1 MTAPEP
7 MTAPDSLAAPSPGLP
22 LDGITVVSLEQA
34 VAAPYASR
42 QLADLGA
49 RVIKIERP
57 GGGDFARNYDRS
69 VKGLASYFVWLN
81 RGKESV
87 ALDLKSASGVAA
99 LTGLIGRADVFVQ
112 NLAPGAAQR
121 LGVSAQVLRARHP
134 RLIAC
139 DVSGYSPDGPMG
151 QRRAYDLLIQC
162 ETGLLSVTGSADA
175 PAKAGISVADIA
187 GGMFAFS
194 SILAAL
200 YARAQTGQGA
210 ALSVSLFE
218 SLTEWMSQPL
228 YYAMYTGTPPP
239 RTGTSHATIAPYG
252 TFRTGGDGS
261 VQLAVQNEREW
272 RRLCAAV
279 LGRPGLADEPRF
291 ATNSARVD
299 NRGELQAEIEAALA
313 DLPAEKVLE
322 LLDAAQ
328 IANGRMNT
336 VVDLLGHPQLAHRW
350 AEVDSPAGPLRA
362 LPSPIS
368 LGGAT
373 PALGAV
379 PALGE
384 HTAAVLAEFGLGG
397 AEFTDGD
404 PADGRLVNDRGSD
417 ADSTDATFTA
427 GQPIDADAT
436 DAESSVDDAGDGA
449 LTDARL
455 SEADVSGTGRSG
467 CGNVGAG
474 W

>member
-1 MTAPEP
+1 M
-7 MTAPDSLAAPSPGLP
+7 AAPSPAPGLP

-34 VAAPYASR
+34 VAAPYATR

-57 GGGDFARNYDRS
+57 GGGDFARNYDSS

-87 ALDLKSASGVAA
+87 ALDLKSAAGRSA
-99 LTGLIGRADVFVQ
+99 LTALISRADVFVQ
-112 NLAPGAAQR
+112 NLAPGAAER
-121 LGVSAQVLRARHP
+121 MGLSASALRATDP
-134 RLIAC
+134 KLIVC
-139 DVSGYSPDGPMG
+139 DVSGYAPDGPMG
-151 QRRAYDLLIQC
+151 DRRAYDLLIQC

-200 YARAQTGQGA
+200 YTRATTGDGA

-218 SLTEWMSQPL
+218 SLTEWMSQPM

-252 TFRTGGDGS
+252 TFRTARSGS
-261 VQLAVQNEREW
+261 VQLAVQNDREW
-272 RRLCAAV
+272 RRLCDQV
-279 LGRPGLADEPRF
+279 LGRPALADDPRF
-291 ATNSARVD
+291 ATNTARVAH
-299 NRGELQAEIEAALA
+299 RGELHAEIEAALA
-313 DLPAEKVLE
+313 GYPAEHVLE

-328 IANGRMNT
+328 VANGRMNT
-336 VVDLLGHPQLAHRW
+336 VVDLLDHPQLAHRW

-368 LGGAT
+368 LGGGAA
-373 PALGAV
+373 PALGAI
-379 PALGE
+379 PAVGE
-384 HTAAVLAEFGLGG
+384 HTAAVLAEFGL
-397 AEFTDGD
+397 AD
-404 PADGRLVNDRGSD
+404 PVLADEGL
-417 ADSTDATFTA
+417 A
-427 GQPIDADAT
+427 G
-436 DAESSVDDAGDGA
+436 E
-449 LTDARL
+449 LDARD
-455 SEADVSGTGRSG
+455 EAGTR
-467 CGNVGAG
+467 
-474 W
+474 

>member
-1 MTAPEP
+1 MTAPGP
-7 MTAPDSLAAPSPGLP
+7 PSAPAQSLP
-22 LDGITVVSLEQA
+22 LEGITVVSLEQA

-49 RVIKIERP
+49 RVIKVERP
-57 GGGDFARNYDRS
+57 GGGDFARNYDS
-69 VKGLASYFVWLN
+69 TVKGLASYFVWLN

-87 ALDLKSASGVAA
+87 ALDLKSAAGLSA
-99 LTGLIGRADVFVQ
+99 LTALIGRADVFVQ
-112 NLAPGAAQR
+112 NLAPGAAER
-121 LGVSAQVLRARHP
+121 MGLSAAALRAGHP
-134 RLIAC
+134 ELIVC
-139 DVSGYSPDGPMG
+139 DVSGYAPDGPFAH
-151 QRRAYDLLIQC
+151 QRAYDLLIQC

-200 YARAQTGQGA
+200 YARARTGDGA

-218 SLTEWMSQPL
+218 SLTEWMSQPM

-252 TFRTGGDGS
+252 TFRTAGGGS
-261 VQLAVQNEREW
+261 VQLAVQNDREW
-272 RRLCAAV
+272 RRLCDQV
-279 LGRPGLADEPRF
+279 LGRPGLADDPRF
-291 ATNSARVD
+291 ATNIARVA
-299 NRGELQAEIEAALA
+299 NRPELHAEIESVLA
-313 DLPAEKVLE
+313 GQAPERVLE

-336 VVDLLGHPQLAHRW
+336 VTDLLDHPQLSHRW

-368 LGGAT
+368 LAGGAE

-384 HTAAVLAEFGLGG
+384 HTAAVLAELGL
-397 AEFTDGD
+397 
-404 PADGRLVNDRGSD
+404 SD
-417 ADSTDATFTA
+417 TE
-427 GQPIDADAT
+427 I
-436 DAESSVDDAGDGA
+436 SSPDGA
-449 LTDARL
+449 
-455 SEADVSGTGRSG
+455 
-467 CGNVGAG
+467 GAP
-474 W
+474 

>member
-1 MTAPEP
+1 M
-7 MTAPDSLAAPSPGLP
+7 AAPRPAPGLP

-34 VAAPYASR
+34 VAAPYATR

-49 RVIKIERP
+49 RVIKVERP
-57 GGGDFARNYDRS
+57 GGGDFARTYDSS

-87 ALDLKSASGVAA
+87 ALDLKSAAGRSA
-99 LTGLIGRADVFVQ
+99 LTALIGRADVFVQ
-112 NLAPGAAQR
+112 NLAPGAAER
-121 LGVSAQVLRARHP
+121 MGLSASALRATDP
-134 RLIAC
+134 RLIVC
-139 DVSGYSPDGPMG
+139 DVSGYAPDGPMG
-151 QRRAYDLLIQC
+151 DRRAYDLLIQC

-200 YARAQTGQGA
+200 YTRATTGDGA

-218 SLTEWMSQPL
+218 SLTEWMSQPM

-252 TFRTGGDGS
+252 TFRTAGGGS
-261 VQLAVQNEREW
+261 VQLAVQNDREW
-272 RRLCAAV
+272 RRLCDQV
-279 LGRPGLADEPRF
+279 LGRPAVADDPRF
-291 ATNSARVD
+291 ATNPARVG
-299 NRGELQAEIEAALA
+299 NRDELHAEIEAALA
-313 DLPAEKVLE
+313 AYPPEKVLE

-336 VVDLLGHPQLAHRW
+336 VTDLLDHPQLAHRW

-368 LGGAT
+368 LGGTA
-373 PALGAV
+373 PALGAI
-379 PALGE
+379 PAVGE
-384 HTAAVLAEFGLGG
+384 HTAAVLAEFGL
-397 AEFTDGD
+397 AD
-404 PADGRLVNDRGSD
+404 PAL
-417 ADSTDATFTA
+417 ADDELS
-427 GQPIDADAT
+427 G
-436 DAESSVDDAGDGA
+436 G
-449 LTDARL
+449 LDARD
-455 SEADVSGTGRSG
+455 EAGTR
-467 CGNVGAG
+467 
-474 W
+474 

>member
-1 MTAPEP
+1 MTAPSP
-7 MTAPDSLAAPSPGLP
+7 APGLP

-34 VAAPYASR
+34 VAAPYATR

-49 RVIKIERP
+49 RVIKVERP
-57 GGGDFARNYDRS
+57 GGGDFARTYDSS

-87 ALDLKSASGVAA
+87 ALDLKSAAGRSA
-99 LTGLIGRADVFVQ
+99 LTALIGRADVFVQ
-112 NLAPGAAQR
+112 NLAPGAAKR
-121 LGVSAQVLRARHP
+121 MGLSAAALRARD
-134 RLIAC
+134 RKLIVC
-139 DVSGYSPDGPMG
+139 DVSGYAPDGPMG
-151 QRRAYDLLIQC
+151 DRRAYDLLIQC

-200 YARAQTGQGA
+200 YTRVTTGDGA

-218 SLTEWMSQPL
+218 SLTEWMSQPM

-252 TFRTGGDGS
+252 TFRTAGGGS
-261 VQLAVQNEREW
+261 VQLAVQNDREW
-272 RRLCAAV
+272 RRLCDRV
-279 LGRPGLADEPRF
+279 LGRPALADDPRF
-291 ATNSARVD
+291 ATNPARVAS
-299 NRGELQAEIEAALA
+299 RGELHAEIEAALA
-313 DLPAEKVLE
+313 GYPAEQVLE

-336 VVDLLGHPQLAHRW
+336 VVDLLDHPQLAHRW

-368 LGGAT
+368 LGGVA
-373 PALGAV
+373 PALGAI
-379 PALGE
+379 PAVGE
-384 HTAAVLAEFGLGG
+384 HTAAVLAEFGL
-397 AEFTDGD
+397 AD
-404 PADGRLVNDRGSD
+404 PAL
-417 ADSTDATFTA
+417 ADEGLA
-427 GQPIDADAT
+427 
-436 DAESSVDDAGDGA
+436 AE
-449 LTDARL
+449 LDARD
-455 SEADVSGTGRSG
+455 EAGTR
-467 CGNVGAG
+467 
-474 W
+474 

>member
-1 MTAPEP
+1 MTAPGP
-7 MTAPDSLAAPSPGLP
+7 LAAPSHGLT

-49 RVIKIERP
+49 RVIKVERP
-57 GGGDFARNYDRS
+57 GGGDFARNYDSS

-87 ALDLKSASGVAA
+87 ALDLKSAAGLSA
-99 LTGLIGRADVFVQ
+99 LTALIGHADVFVQ
-112 NLAPGAAQR
+112 NLAPGAADR
-121 LGVSAQVLRARHP
+121 MGLSAAALRARDP
-134 RLIAC
+134 RLIVC
-139 DVSGYSPDGPMG
+139 DVSGYAPDGPLG
-151 QRRAYDLLIQC
+151 DRRAYDLLIQC
-162 ETGLLSVTGSADA
+162 ETGLLSVTGSEEA

-200 YARAQTGQGA
+200 YARAGSGEGA

-218 SLTEWMSQPL
+218 SLTEWMSQPM

-252 TFRTGGDGS
+252 TFRTAGGGS
-261 VQLAVQNEREW
+261 VQLAVQNDREW
-272 RRLCAAV
+272 RRLCDQV
-279 LGRPGLADEPRF
+279 LGRPGLADDPRF
-291 ATNSARVD
+291 ATNTARVAA
-299 NRGELQAEIEAALA
+299 RAALHAEIEAALSA
-313 DLPAEKVLE
+313 YPAEKALQ

-350 AEVDSPAGPLRA
+350 TEVDSPAGPVRA

-368 LGGAT
+368 IGGTAT
-373 PALGAV
+373 PALGAI
-379 PALGE
+379 PAVGE
-384 HTAAVLAEFGLGG
+384 HTAAVLAEFGLTDTGLTDTGLG
-397 AEFTDGD
+397 A
-404 PADGRLVNDRGSD
+404 R
-417 ADSTDATFTA
+417 
-427 GQPIDADAT
+427 
-436 DAESSVDDAGDGA
+436 DDAGA
-449 LTDARL
+449 P
-455 SEADVSGTGRSG
+455 
-467 CGNVGAG
+467 
-474 W
+474 